1 MKILLGCR
9 AVEDAG
15 AWPTKS
21 ELVGWGHDIEKLNAS
36 AGWTKMLAD
45 QGWTNTYLAGD
56 AFAVPAALLADC
68 VGVYD
73 RAALVAL
80 PPPLR
85 DTYLAT
91 LWRRLPIGCRGLLV
105 TLEYPQPEK
114 DGPPFSV
121 DEAEVRAG
129 FSTDWSPERLE
140 RRDIL
145 ADEPTFQAA
154 GVTALST
161 AVYALRRG

>member
-1 MKILLGCR
+1 MVDSLWATTRVVRPAWAFLI
-9 AVEDAG
+9 AG
-15 AWPTKS
+15 ALLLYTCIALAKPILT
-21 ELVGWGHDIEKLNAS
+21 IEN
-36 AGWTKMLAD
+36 
-45 QGWTNTYLAGD
+45 
-56 AFAVPAALLADC
+56 
-68 VGVYD
+68 
-73 RAALVAL
+73 
-80 PPPLR
+80 
-85 DTYLAT
+85 AT
-91 LWRRLPIGCRGLLV
+91 LWQRLPIGCRGLLV

-121 DEAEVRAG
+121 DEAEVRAR